1 MAWIY
6 SNWER
11 VAIEISEGKILDW
24 KKNPHVTYMLEHES
38 HDAARAYIKYLRG
51 HGISDN
57 EIQRLSD
64 LNDMYGSATR
74 GDFLGINT
82 SPSSIRYIRH
92 AYDACQE
99 ILKMNLSEVTIIEV
113 GGGYGGLALITFE
126 MAKLLGVKLEK
137 YIIYDLPGVQELQKY
152 YLGLHGVASNVEWH
166 SCELYGGDL
175 ASETNKNYY
184 LVSHYCMGEIPGPQR
199 AEYLKN
205 LFPIIRGAFF
215 AWNNGSVADF
225 DAWKGEKNI
234 CLEEPDTSG
243 GHVPGGN
250 KVVRLFTV

>member
-11 VAIEISEGKILDW
+11 VAIDISEGKIPDW
-24 KKNPHVTYMLEHES
+24 KRNPHVTYMLEHES
-38 HDAARAYIKYLRG
+38 HDAARAYIKYLREC
-51 HGISDN
+51 GISDV
-57 EIQRLSD
+57 ELQRLAE
-64 LNDMYGSATR
+64 LNDMYGTATIS
-74 GDFLGINT
+74 DFLGIRT

-99 ILKMNLSEVTIIEV
+99 ILKMNLSPVTMIEV

-126 MAKLLGVKLEK
+126 MAKLLGVNLEK
-137 YIIYDLPGVQELQKY
+137 YVIYDLPGVQQLQKY
-152 YLGLHGVASNVEWH
+152 YLGLHGVTTVEWR
-166 SCELYGGDL
+166 SCTLYGSDT
-175 ASETNKNYY
+175 ASDVAEGKNLY

-199 AEYLKN
+199 AAYLGN
-205 LFPIIRGAFF
+205 LLPVVRGAFF

-225 DAWKGEKNI
+225 DGWNGQKTI
-234 CLEEPDTSG
+234 CPEDPDTSG

-250 KVVRLFTV
+250 KVVRLYK